1 MKDTATMWF
10 DNYIAIKRF
19 LPFDSVIPLWKITS
33 HGNNPKEKE
42 RYLLKNAPYEGLKWK
57 IIKYLSVR
65 EEQNQALIVFY
76 IFGKKFLSP

>member
-1 MKDTATMWF
+1 MKDTATVWF
-10 DNYIAIKRF
+10 DNYIAVKRF
-19 LPFDSVIPLWKITS
+19 DLVIPVWKITS

-42 RYLLKNAPYEGLKWK
+42 RYVLKDAHIGVPYESLKWK

-76 IFGKKFLSP
+76 IFGKNS